1 MAAKYYAR
9 YPLVGICSCVHRGR
23 SADLPGGVYV
33 TLGRA
38 IMNGNEGFV
47 ESVGNKI
54 NGYGDF
60 VSMDTNVSLCSN
72 GQNLSVQDMISLF
85 MDITQKGVENY
96 ADFVAARR
104 EAKFTF
110 LENFCKSA
118 PPSLEKSMDTPGA
131 VL

>member
-1 MAAKYYAR
+1 M
-9 YPLVGICSCVHRGR
+9 
-23 SADLPGGVYV
+23 PGGVYV

-72 GQNLSVQDMISLF
+72 DQNLSFQDMISLF

-118 PPSLEKSMDTPGA
+118 PPSLEKSMDSPGA

>member
-1 MAAKYYAR
+1 MAAKFHAR
-9 YPLVGICSCVHRGR
+9 YPLVGIYSCEHRGCWE
-23 SADLPGGVYV
+23 DLPGGVYV
-33 TLGRA
+33 TLGHA
-38 IMNGNEGFV
+38 IMNGNESFV

-60 VSMDTNVSLCSN
+60 VSIDNSVSLCSN

-85 MDITQKGVENY
+85 VDITQKRVENY
-96 ADFVAARR
+96 TDFGAAKR

-110 LENFCKSA
+110 SEHFCKSA
-118 PPSLEKSMDTPGA
+118 PPSIEKSIDTPGA